1 MSNHEKSEL
10 ERLTSKWVSGTATK
24 SQILR
29 CIELERMA
37 SHNRKARRMAYA
49 E

>member
-10 ERLTSKWVSGTATK
+10 ERLTTKWVSGTATK

-29 CIELERMA
+29 CMELERMA
-37 SHNRKARRMAYA
+37 SKVRKARQMAYA

>member
-10 ERLTSKWVSGTATK
+10 ERLTTKWVSGTATK

-29 CIELERMA
+29 CMELERMA
-37 SHNRKARRMAYA
+37 SRVRKARRMAYA
-49 E
+49 G

>member
-10 ERLTSKWVSGTATK
+10 VRLTNKWMSGTATK

-37 SHNRKARRMAYA
+37 SKVRKAGRMAYA
-49 E
+49 G